1 MTADALL
8 PSLRLRQSQSRAEWR
23 SPPYSTLLFIA
34 SSMCSLLKLNF
45 CRAMYRSCKHK
56 QDKAEYNIRSQKKI
70 CILCIL
76 LTEKNQRDD
85 FVFTSNFLFVSRP
98 DIGPLSPF
106 SSLKSLISL
115 MIFFSRSAWIAT
127 CVKGANPIHY
137 QLLKNVFQR
146 KTHLKKWI
154 NNGLFRFV

>member
-45 CRAMYRSCKHK
+45 CKAVYKSCKHK
-56 QDKAEYNIRSQKKI
+56 QDKVELNTTD
-70 CILCIL
+70 LCV
-76 LTEKNQRDD
+76 LTVTSQRDES
-85 FVFTSNFLFVSRP
+85 VFTSNFLLVSLP
-98 DIGPLSPF
+98 DMGPLSPF

-115 MIFFSRSAWIAT
+115 MIFFSRSAWIET
-127 CVKGANPIHY
+127 CVKGSECQFARYISALQATGYSCNI
-137 QLLKNVFQR
+137 
-146 KTHLKKWI
+146 
-154 NNGLFRFV
+154 